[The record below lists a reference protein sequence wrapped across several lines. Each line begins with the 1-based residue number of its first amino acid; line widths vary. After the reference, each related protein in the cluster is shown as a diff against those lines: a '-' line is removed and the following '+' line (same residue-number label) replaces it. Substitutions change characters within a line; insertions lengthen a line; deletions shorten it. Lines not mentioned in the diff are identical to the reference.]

1 MVEGKLHQIDR
12 KTWNK
17 WLFYINILVF
27 IIIAVSIYLLIIDS
41 YNAGKLAS
49 QSNIGDQLS
58 QAWLIIS
65 RDVAFIAVCFT
76 YIFFQLFKYQKI
88 IIRRSW

>member
-1 MVEGKLHQIDR
+1 MVEGQFHQIDR

-41 YNAGKLAS
+41 YSAGKLAS
-49 QSNIGDQLS
+49 QSAGGDKLS

-65 RDVAFIAVCFT
+65 RDIAFIAVGFT